1 MDKRSGERMAIL
13 GQLQG
18 EIMVFQPM
26 VVVEVSRTG
35 ATVDTRFPLQVDSL
49 HDLRLT
55 LPTGPVVVKARIAHS
70 HISDVDQEI
79 VTYRSG
85 MEFVD
90 IGDRVYV
97 AISAFLEQSQ
107 KERAG
112 GA

>member
-85 MEFVD
+85 MEF
-90 IGDRVYV
+90 IEPTEHAKAAV
-97 AISAFLEQSQ
+97 AEFIEQIKSI
-107 KERAG
+107 RST
-112 GA
+112 